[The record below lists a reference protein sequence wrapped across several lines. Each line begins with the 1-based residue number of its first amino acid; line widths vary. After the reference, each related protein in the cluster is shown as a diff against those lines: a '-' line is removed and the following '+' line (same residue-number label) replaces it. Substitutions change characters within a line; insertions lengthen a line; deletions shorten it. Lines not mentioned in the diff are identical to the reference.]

1 MDVPQYWY
9 FASSLALLVGI
20 INVVSVCLN
29 QHTHMYILM
38 ALHLSVVRSWF
49 LSSYDVCKFV

>member
-20 INVVSVCLN
+20 INVVSLCSN
-29 QHTHMYILM
+29 QHTNMYVCM
-38 ALHLSVVRSWF
+38 ALHLTV
-49 LSSYDVCKFV
+49 